1 MSLEYFLSTQ
11 PPCLSGDN
19 NQGEDEVSS
28 GTSRKNCDEICT
40 NEDGNQTTENYEQR
54 VEEPKEGMEFDTSDE
69 AYIYYS
75 TYAKEKGFAVSKR
88 NSRKGSDGK
97 LMNVTFQ
104 CNRGGKAKVTTINP
118 VKPRPQTKIECPA
131 RLNLSIC
138 RDGRW
143 RLNKVALE
151 HNHVNSPGKSRFYKS
166 YRVLDEH
173 VKRKLELNDKAGIKL
188 HKTYDSLQIEA
199 GGHENLSFLPKD
211 CQNHL
216 YKMRRQLLV
225 EGDAE
230 AMHIYFM
237 KMKADNSEFFFA
249 VDLDDEGRLRNV
261 FWADARSRAACKE
274 FGDVVTFDTTYLVN
288 KYDMPFAPFGCAP
301 IAIITDQCMAMKI
314 AIQEVFLNTRNRW
327 CIWHILKK
335 VPEKLGNLKAYK
347 SISPSLH
354 NAIYD
359 SLTVAEFENAWD
371 VLIKKY
377 ELQNNDWLHGLYLE
391 RNRWVPA
398 FVKDIFWAGM
408 SSTQRSESMNSYF
421 DGYINSKT
429 TLKQFVEQYENALA
443 KKVEIEKHEDAKS
456 LHSYIPCITEDELET
471 QFQCVY
477 TNAKFKEFQK
487 LFVRRLNCEVMSET
501 KVDYVRSKYEVEEDI
516 IFGEFKRKRR
526 VSFIVDFNGETNEA
540 NCSCR
545 LFEFKG
551 MVCQHQLAVFH
562 RRRVERLPEK
572 YVLRR
577 WRKDVKRVHTKIRI
591 NYDNSS
597 STIEARRHDN
607 MCNLFNEVADLA
619 EDSEE
624 KYEIVIGRIRELK
637 IELLQSSV
645 VCGSNLLSDTPN
657 ASASLGDVAIPSKES
672 RNILDPKA
680 VTRKG
685 RPPTTRKQG
694 IVEKMCKN
702 KRDPQKKTKEVD
714 GIVNLNVFGTQDSV
728 VHVNGG
734 PSFAHQ
740 HVVYNPQMAPMHS
753 PQPFFHPNG
762 HQYGQQMI
770 VGQPGPFFYMPT
782 YPPSQ

>member
-75 TYAKEKGFAVSKR
+75 TYAKEKGFAVSKK

-151 HNHVNSPGKSRFYKS
+151 HNHVNSPGK
-166 YRVLDEH
+166 L
-173 VKRKLELNDKAGIKL
+173 
-188 HKTYDSLQIEA
+188 
-199 GGHENLSFLPKD
+199 
-211 CQNHL
+211 
-216 YKMRRQLLV
+216 
-225 EGDAE
+225 
-230 AMHIYFM
+230 
-237 KMKADNSEFFFA
+237 
-249 VDLDDEGRLRNV
+249 
-261 FWADARSRAACKE
+261 
-274 FGDVVTFDTTYLVN
+274 
-288 KYDMPFAPFGCAP
+288 
-301 IAIITDQCMAMKI
+301 
-314 AIQEVFLNTRNRW
+314 
-327 CIWHILKK
+327 
-335 VPEKLGNLKAYK
+335 
-347 SISPSLH
+347 
-354 NAIYD
+354 
-359 SLTVAEFENAWD
+359 
-371 VLIKKY
+371 
-377 ELQNNDWLHGLYLE
+377 
-391 RNRWVPA
+391 
-398 FVKDIFWAGM
+398 
-408 SSTQRSESMNSYF
+408 
-421 DGYINSKT
+421 
-429 TLKQFVEQYENALA
+429 
-443 KKVEIEKHEDAKS
+443 
-456 LHSYIPCITEDELET
+456 
-471 QFQCVY
+471 
-477 TNAKFKEFQK
+477 
-487 LFVRRLNCEVMSET
+487 
-501 KVDYVRSKYEVEEDI
+501 
-516 IFGEFKRKRR
+516 
-526 VSFIVDFNGETNEA
+526 
-540 NCSCR
+540 SCR

-685 RPPTTRKQG
+685 RPPQQQG
-694 IVEKMCKN
+694 S
-702 KRDPQKKTKEVD
+702 KEVD

-740 HVVYNPQMAPMHS
+740 HVVYNPQMAPMHL

>member
-1 MSLEYFLSTQ
+1 MSFEYFLSTQ

-28 GTSRKNCDEICT
+28 GTSRKKCDEICT
-40 NEDGNQTTENYEQR
+40 NEDGNEANENSEQR

-151 HNHVNSPGKSRFYKS
+151 HNYINSPGKSRFYKS

-199 GGHENLSFLPKD
+199 GD
-211 CQNHL
+211 
-216 YKMRRQLLV
+216 MRTF
-225 EGDAE
+225 
-230 AMHIYFM
+230 H
-237 KMKADNSEFFFA
+237 FFQKI
-249 VDLDDEGRLRNV
+249 VKIIS
-261 FWADARSRAACKE
+261 DARSRAACKE

-288 KYDMPFAPFGCAP
+288 KYDMPFAPFVGVNHHGQSILLGCGLISHEDTKSFSWLFKTWMTCMWGCAP

-314 AIQEVFLNTRNRW
+314 AIQEVFPNTRHRW

-335 VPEKLGNLKAYK
+335 VLEKLGNCKAFK

-359 SLTVAEFENAWD
+359 SLTVADFENAWD

-377 ELQNNDWLHGLYLE
+377 EIQNNDWLHRLYLE

-398 FVKDIFWAGM
+398 FVKDVFWARM

-421 DGYINSKT
+421 DGYVNSKT
-429 TLKQFVEQYENALA
+429 TLKQFVEQNENALA

-471 QFQCVY
+471 QFQSVY

-487 LFVRRLNCEVMSET
+487 LFVGRLKCEIMSVT
-501 KVDYVRSKYEVEEDI
+501 KVDDVQSAYQVEEDI
-516 IFGEFKRKRR
+516 TFGEEKRRRR

-540 NCSCR
+540 NCNCR

-562 RRRVERLPEK
+562 KRRVERVPEK

-577 WRKDVKRVHTKIRI
+577 WRKDVKRVHTKVRI

-607 MCNLFNEVADLA
+607 MCNLFNESDWLIT
-619 EDSEE
+619 EN
-624 KYEIVIGRIRELK
+624 YFILTGWIVICTPACCV
-637 IELLQSSV
+637 QYAD
-645 VCGSNLLSDTPN
+645 GSNAFST
-657 ASASLGDVAIPSKES
+657 
-672 RNILDPKA
+672 
-680 VTRKG
+680 
-685 RPPTTRKQG
+685 G
-694 IVEKMCKN
+694 I
-702 KRDPQKKTKEVD
+702 
-714 GIVNLNVFGTQDSV
+714 
-728 VHVNGG
+728 
-734 PSFAHQ
+734 
-740 HVVYNPQMAPMHS
+740 
-753 PQPFFHPNG
+753 FFHPNK

-770 VGQPGPFFYMPT
+770 VGQPGQFFYMPP

>member
-1 MSLEYFLSTQ
+1 MRYLVGLHEKIVMRFVRMRMEIRQLKIMNKG
-11 PPCLSGDN
+11 LK
-19 NQGEDEVSS
+19 NQ
-28 GTSRKNCDEICT
+28 
-40 NEDGNQTTENYEQR
+40 
-54 VEEPKEGMEFDTSDE
+54 KEGMEFDTSDE

-151 HNHVNSPGKSRFYKS
+151 HNHMSWRHNF
-166 YRVLDEH
+166 
-173 VKRKLELNDKAGIKL
+173 
-188 HKTYDSLQIEA
+188 
-199 GGHENLSFLPKD
+199 
-211 CQNHL
+211 
-216 YKMRRQLLV
+216 
-225 EGDAE
+225 
-230 AMHIYFM
+230 
-237 KMKADNSEFFFA
+237 
-249 VDLDDEGRLRNV
+249 NV
-261 FWADARSRAACKE
+261 F
-274 FGDVVTFDTTYLVN
+274 T
-288 KYDMPFAPFGCAP
+288 
-301 IAIITDQCMAMKI
+301 
-314 AIQEVFLNTRNRW
+314 
-327 CIWHILKK
+327 
-335 VPEKLGNLKAYK
+335 
-347 SISPSLH
+347 
-354 NAIYD
+354 
-359 SLTVAEFENAWD
+359 
-371 VLIKKY
+371 
-377 ELQNNDWLHGLYLE
+377 
-391 RNRWVPA
+391 
-398 FVKDIFWAGM
+398 
-408 SSTQRSESMNSYF
+408 
-421 DGYINSKT
+421 
-429 TLKQFVEQYENALA
+429 
-443 KKVEIEKHEDAKS
+443 
-456 LHSYIPCITEDELET
+456 
-471 QFQCVY
+471 

-645 VCGSNLLSDTPN
+645 ICGSNLLSDTPN

-694 IVEKMCKN
+694 WTVVCT
-702 KRDPQKKTKEVD
+702 PACCVQSAD
-714 GIVNLNVFGTQDSV
+714 GSNAFR
-728 VHVNGG
+728 HK
-734 PSFAHQ
+734 
-740 HVVYNPQMAPMHS
+740 
-753 PQPFFHPNG
+753 PFFHPNG